1 MAAAHEGGERVELKV
16 NGGWRETPELPT
28 VGALLTHLGVTHQA
42 VGVLQNGQVVA
53 REAFDREPLHD
64 RDELEIVRFVGGG

>member
-1 MAAAHEGGERVELKV
+1 MDLKL
-16 NGGWRETPELPT
+16 NGSWRETPELAT
-28 VGALLTHLGVTHQA
+28 VGALLDHLGVTHQA

-53 REAFDREPLHD
+53 RDDFDQEPLHD